1 MKKILLMVL
10 LALIPFSLNAESKLN
25 EILSSGELKVGT
37 TGDWNPMTVKDP
49 ASNEYKG
56 FDIDVVKEL
65 AKDMGV
71 TLKLVP
77 TEWKTL
83 VSGITSDKYDLSTSA
98 SLSAKR
104 ALATGYTDSYFTY
117 STLPLVNK
125 KNASKFKDWEDFN
138 KKNIKVA
145 VTLGTVQEKMAK
157 EFFPKATII
166 SVEAPARDYQE
177 VLTGRADV
185 HITSNIEASTL
196 VKTYDQLAIVPVS
209 TGKKPTPLA
218 WLVKQDDQVWINYV
232 NHWIAL
238 KKASGFFNDLMAKY
252 GLENL

>member
-1 MKKILLMVL
+1 
-10 LALIPFSLNAESKLN
+10 
-25 EILSSGELKVGT
+25 
-37 TGDWNPMTVKDP
+37 
-49 ASNEYKG
+49 
-56 FDIDVVKEL
+56 
-65 AKDMGV
+65 
-71 TLKLVP
+71 
-77 TEWKTL
+77 
-83 VSGITSDKYDLSTSA
+83 
-98 SLSAKR
+98 
-104 ALATGYTDSYFTY
+104 
-117 STLPLVNK
+117 
-125 KNASKFKDWEDFN
+125 
-138 KKNIKVA
+138 
-145 VTLGTVQEKMAK
+145 MAK

>member
-1 MKKILLMVL
+1 MKKIILLL
-10 LALIPFSLNAESKLN
+10 LVTLLPSSINAETILN
-25 EILSSGELKVGT
+25 KILTSGELRVGT

-56 FDIDVVKEL
+56 FDIDVVAEL
-65 AKDMGV
+65 AKDMSV

-83 VSGITSDKYDLSTSA
+83 VSGITSNKYDLSTSA

-104 ALATGYTDSYFTY
+104 ALATGYTESYFTY

-125 KNASKFKDWEDFN
+125 KNISKFKDWDDFN

-157 EFFPKATII
+157 EFFPNATII

-177 VLTGRADV
+177 VLAGRADV

-238 KKASGFFNDLMAKY
+238 KKASGFFDNLMAKY
-252 GLENL
+252 DLENL

>member
-1 MKKILLMVL
+1 MKKIILLL
-10 LALIPFSLNAESKLN
+10 LVTLLPSSINAETILN
-25 EILSSGELKVGT
+25 KILTSGELRVGT

-56 FDIDVVKEL
+56 FDIDVVAEL
-65 AKDMGV
+65 AKDMSV

-83 VSGITSDKYDLSTSA
+83 VSGITSNKYDLSTSA

-104 ALATGYTDSYFTY
+104 ALATGYTESYFTY

-125 KNASKFKDWEDFN
+125 KNISKFKDWDDFN

-145 VTLGTVQEKMAK
+145 VTLGTVQEKMAE
-157 EFFPKATII
+157 EFFPNATII

-177 VLTGRADV
+177 VLAGRADV

-238 KKASGFFNDLMAKY
+238 KKASGFFDNLMAKY
-252 GLENL
+252 DLENL